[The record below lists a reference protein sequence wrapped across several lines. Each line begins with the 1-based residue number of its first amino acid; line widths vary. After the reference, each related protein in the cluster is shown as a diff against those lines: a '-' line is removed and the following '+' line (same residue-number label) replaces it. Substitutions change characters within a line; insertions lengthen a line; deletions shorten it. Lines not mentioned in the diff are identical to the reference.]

1 MASPPCVRPSPGLA
15 HASRPATPP
24 ASLVSDEAPD
34 AALGLPAVLTFSGI
48 TVLNHV
54 ALTGARVTISLA
66 ALSWGMSTLAV
77 GVLVSLFA
85 VLPMFLS
92 IRAGQWVDYIGAGKP
107 MRVGTGLIILGVAA
121 PVVWPAWPTLAFASS
136 AIGIGFMLQQLS
148 AQTLLGQGVGPAQ
161 RTANFAWLALGN
173 SVSGFCG
180 PLIAGFAIDG
190 IGHRA
195 ALAVLII
202 SPILALVSLFY
213 QPYRLP
219 HSVARPTRVSTA
231 SAKTHGMLRDP
242 LVRRILLSNL
252 LLAAAWDFHMFM
264 IPILGIRLGFSAT
277 TIGLILGCFG
287 AAIFAIRLVLPL
299 IQRRMHAWTLVRAST
314 WLAAAVYLLFPF
326 ATTIPWLMALSFV
339 LGLAVGSCQPSMLAL
354 MYQYA
359 PPGRASEA
367 LGLRMAA
374 LQGSQVGIP
383 LTFGAVGA
391 AFGLTPLFC
400 AMGLCL
406 LAGAIPRPPA
416 DPDAEERP

>member
-1 MASPPCVRPSPGLA
+1 MASPPCASPSRGLA
-15 HASRPATPP
+15 HAKTLSDAVPDT
-24 ASLVSDEAPD
+24 SSDEAPD
-34 AALGLPAVLTFSGI
+34 AALSVPAVLTFCGI
-48 TVLNHV
+48 TVLNHA

-77 GVLVSLFA
+77 GILVSLFA
-85 VLPMFLS
+85 VLPMLLS

-107 MRVGTGLIILGVAA
+107 MRVGTCLIILGVAT
-121 PVVWPAWPTLAFASS
+121 PVVWPAWPALAFASS

-148 AQTLLGQGVGPAQ
+148 AQTLLGKGVGPAQ

-173 SVSGFCG
+173 SISGFAG

-190 IGHRA
+190 MGHRA
-195 ALAVLII
+195 ALAVMII
-202 SPILALVSLFY
+202 SPILALVSLIY
-213 QPYRLP
+213 QPHKLP

-242 LVRRILLSNL
+242 LIRRILLSNL
-252 LLAAAWDFHMFM
+252 LLAAAWDFHIFM
-264 IPILGIRLGFSAT
+264 IPILGIRLGFTAT

-287 AAIFAIRLVLPL
+287 IAIFAIRLVLPL
-299 IQRRMHAWTLVRAST
+299 IQRRMKPWTLVRAST
-314 WLAAAVYLLFPF
+314 WLAAGVYLLFPF
-326 ATTIPWLMALSFV
+326 ATTVPWLMALSFV

-359 PPGRASEA
+359 PPGRATEA

-374 LQGSQVGIP
+374 LQCSQVGIP
-383 LTFGAVGA
+383 LSFGAVGA
-391 AFGLTPLFC
+391 ALGLTPLFC

-406 LAGAIPRPPA
+406 LAGAIPKPPVER
-416 DPDAEERP
+416 DAKELK

>member
-1 MASPPCVRPSPGLA
+1 MASPPCASPSRGLA
-15 HASRPATPP
+15 QAKTLSDAVPGTP
-24 ASLVSDEAPD
+24 SDESPD
-34 AALGLPAVLTFSGI
+34 TALSVRAVLTFSGI
-48 TVLNHV
+48 TVLNHL

-77 GVLVSLFA
+77 GILVSLFA
-85 VLPMFLS
+85 VLPMLLS

-107 MRVGTGLIILGVAA
+107 MRVGTCLIILGVAT
-121 PVVWPAWPTLAFASS
+121 PVVWPAWPALAFASC

-148 AQTLLGQGVGPAQ
+148 AQTLLGKGIGPAQ

-173 SVSGFCG
+173 SISGFAG

-190 IGHRA
+190 MGHRA

-202 SPILALVSLFY
+202 SPILALVSLIY
-213 QPYRLP
+213 QPHKLP
-219 HSVARPTRVSTA
+219 HSVARPTRVSSA

-242 LVRRILLSNL
+242 LIRRILLSNL
-252 LLAAAWDFHMFM
+252 LLAAAWDFHIFM
-264 IPILGIRLGFSAT
+264 IPILGIRLGFTAT

-287 AAIFAIRLVLPL
+287 IAIFAIRLVLPL
-299 IQRRMHAWTLVRAST
+299 IQRRMKPWTLVRAST
-314 WLAAAVYLLFPF
+314 WLAAGVYLLFPF
-326 ATTIPWLMALSFV
+326 ATTVPWLMVLSFV

-359 PPGRASEA
+359 PPGRATEA

-383 LTFGAVGA
+383 LSFGAVGA
-391 AFGLTPLFC
+391 ALGLTPLFC

-406 LAGAIPRPPA
+406 LAGAIPKPPA
-416 DPDAEERP
+416 ERDVKELK

>member
-1 MASPPCVRPSPGLA
+1 MASPPCVSPSPGLT
-15 HASRPATPP
+15 HATPQ
-24 ASLVSDEAPD
+24 SIEAPD
-34 AALGLPAVLTFSGI
+34 AALSLPAVLTFSGI

-85 VLPMFLS
+85 VLPMLLS

-107 MRVGTGLIILGVAA
+107 MRVGTGLIILGVTV
-121 PVVWPAWPTLAFASS
+121 PVIWPAWPALAFASS

-148 AQTLLGQGVGPAQ
+148 AQTLLGQGVGAVQ

-173 SVSGFCG
+173 SVSGFAG

-190 IGHRA
+190 MGHRA
-195 ALAVLII
+195 ALAVLIV
-202 SPILALVSLFY
+202 SPILAMVSLIY
-213 QPYRLP
+213 QPHRLP
-219 HSVARPTRVSTA
+219 HSVARPTRVSSS

-299 IQRRMHAWTLVRAST
+299 IQRRVQPWTLVRAST
-314 WLAAAVYLLFPF
+314 VLAAVVYLLFPF
-326 ATTIPWLMALSFV
+326 ATTVPWLMGLSFV

-359 PPGRASEA
+359 PAGRASEA

-383 LTFGAVGA
+383 LSFGAVGA
-391 AFGLTPLFC
+391 AIGLTPLFC

-406 LAGAIPRPPA
+406 LAGAIPRPP
-416 DPDAEERP
+416 PDEQDVKELT